1 VGVGIGLWGRVSE
14 ACGAHL
20 RSAPSKRRLKT
31 LGLVEVV
38 VGEGLWLGGIELWG
52 LIEAVGE
59 ELRGGLFC
67 NPCSGGTGAHHEF
80 GLGRSPG
87 RMEEGRRAGFADVG
101 EDLADRLGVS
111 QKRDEREGC
120 LAGGAAK
127 REDLVDPGEKS
138 GPLGGAEGV
147 GGWSVGGRQR
157 GRPHSSS
164 RT

>member
-20 RSAPSKRRLKT
+20 RSAPSKRMLKT

-38 VGEGLWLGGIELWG
+38 VGEGLRLGGIELWG

-101 EDLADRLGVS
+101 EDLADGLGVS

-120 LAGGAAK
+120 LAGGAS
-127 REDLVDPGEKS
+127 RGGTIP
-138 GPLGGAEGV
+138 GGATLP
-147 GGWSVGGRQR
+147 SATCPRQ
-157 GRPHSSS
+157 SS
-164 RT
+164 RRSTGPDPSMPPVCLNSRP